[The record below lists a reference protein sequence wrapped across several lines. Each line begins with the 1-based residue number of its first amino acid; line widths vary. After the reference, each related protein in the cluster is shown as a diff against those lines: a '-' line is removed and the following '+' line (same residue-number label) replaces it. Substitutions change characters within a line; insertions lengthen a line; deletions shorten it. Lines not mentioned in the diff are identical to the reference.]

1 MNRIN
6 NISEAMDV
14 FKNLSAVLAA
24 VFVIYIVYK
33 FLKIRSVL
41 KKVYKL
47 PGPPKLPILGNFNDL
62 FYSDSVQLFKNFREW
77 SRKYSPL
84 YSVVVLDI
92 PVVVVTGPDEFEKIA
107 SGSKHI
113 TKGMIYGLV
122 EPWLGKGLLTNSGSL
137 WQQRRKILTPAFH
150 FSILQEFVKVFN
162 KETARLVETIKQENK
177 KSATNIIPLISQTAL
192 NTIAETSFGTTL
204 DLTKK
209 DDKNYVSAIH
219 EMGKILIYRMV
230 RPWFYSLF
238 VFYILSSVGAKLKQ
252 VLSTLHSFTERI
264 ILERSKDFKPFE
276 VNTDGE
282 TKRKKLAFLDLLLN
296 AKLSKGI
303 IDDQGIKDE
312 VNTFMFEGHDT
323 TATGISWILRQLA
336 THSEYQ
342 DQIYEEIITVLG
354 DAQKQPDL
362 NDLNELKVMERFI
375 KETLRLFP
383 PVPYIARTLDEDI
396 ELNGYLIPKEA
407 SIDIWIYDI
416 HRNPKHWPEPEKFDP
431 DRFLPENC
439 VNRHPFAYVPFSA
452 GPRNCIGQRFAMYEM
467 KAIICGIM
475 QNFSVKLADKNEK
488 VEIMTDLVLRSAH
501 EINLNF
507 IPRTN

>member
-1 MNRIN
+1 
-6 NISEAMDV
+6 MDV
-14 FKNLSAVLAA
+14 FKYVYSVLVAV
-24 VFVIYIVYK
+24 VVIYIVYK
-33 FLKIRSVL
+33 FLKLRSVL

-47 PGPPKLPILGNFNDL
+47 PGPPKLPIFGNFFDL
-62 FYSDSVQLFKNFREW
+62 FYCDSVQLFNQFREW
-77 SRKYSPL
+77 GQKYSPVYAFL
-84 YSVVVLDI
+84 VFGQPIVCIS
-92 PVVVVTGPDEFEKIA
+92 GAEEFEKIA
-107 SGSKHI
+107 AGSKHLS
-113 TKGMIYGLV
+113 KGFSYKLV

-162 KETARLVETIKQENK
+162 KETARLVETIKKENK
-177 KSATNIIPLISQTAL
+177 KSATNIVPLISQTAL

-204 DLTKK
+204 DLTKT

-219 EMGKILIYRMV
+219 EMGEILIYRII
-230 RPWFYSLF
+230 RPWFHSLLIF
-238 VFYILSSVGAKLKQ
+238 SIVSSVGVRLKQ

-264 ILERSKDFKPFE
+264 LLERSRDFKPFE

-282 TKRKKLAFLDLLLN
+282 IKRKKLAFLDLLLN
-296 AKLSKGI
+296 AKISKGI

-323 TATGISWILRQLA
+323 TATAISWVLRQLA
-336 THSEYQ
+336 IHSEYQ
-342 DQIYEEIITVLG
+342 DQIYEEIISVLG
-354 DAQKQPDL
+354 DTQKQPDL

-383 PVPYIARTLDEDI
+383 AVPLIARSLDEDI
-396 ELNGYLIPKEA
+396 ELNGYLVPKEA
-407 SIDIWIYDI
+407 TVDVLIYDI
-416 HRNPKHWPEPEKFDP
+416 HRNPKYWPEPEKFDP

-452 GPRNCIGQRFAMYEM
+452 GPRNCIGQRFAMFEM

-488 VEIMTDLVLRSAH
+488 VEIITDLVLRSAH

-507 IPRTN
+507 LPRN

>member
-1 MNRIN
+1 
-6 NISEAMDV
+6 MDV
-14 FKNLSAVLAA
+14 FKNVCSVLAA
-24 VFVIYIVYK
+24 VFVIYIVYTI
-33 FLKIRSVL
+33 LKKRSVL

-47 PGPPKLPILGNFNDL
+47 PGPPRIPIFGNFFEL
-62 FYSDSVQLFKNFREW
+62 FNCDSVQLFEKFREW
-77 SRKYSPL
+77 GKKYSPV
-84 YSVVVLDI
+84 YSFSVLGL

-107 SGSKHI
+107 SGSKHL
-113 TKGMIYGLV
+113 TKGITYTLV

-150 FSILQEFVKVFN
+150 FSILQEFLKVFN
-162 KETARLVETIKQENK
+162 KETARLVEIIKQENK
-177 KSATNIIPLISQTAL
+177 KSATNIVPLISQTTL

-219 EMGKILIYRMV
+219 EMGKIVIYRIV
-230 RPWFYSLF
+230 RPWFHTLF
-238 VFYILSSVGAKLKQ
+238 MFNILSSLGARLKE
-252 VLSTLHSFTERI
+252 VLSTLHGFTERI
-264 ILERSKDFKPFE
+264 VLERSRDFKPFE
-276 VNTDGE
+276 VNKDDE

-296 AKLSKGI
+296 AKISKGI
-303 IDDQGIKDE
+303 IDDQGIMDE

-323 TATGISWILRQLA
+323 TATGLSWALRQLA
-336 THSEYQ
+336 IHTEYQ

-354 DAQKQPDL
+354 DAKKQPDL

-383 PVPYIARTLDEDI
+383 AVPIISRMLDEDT
-396 ELNGYLIPKEA
+396 ELNGYLVPKEA
-407 SIDIWIYDI
+407 PIDIWIYDI
-416 HRNPKHWPEPEKFDP
+416 HRNPKYWPEPEKFDP

-439 VNRHPFAYVPFSA
+439 VNRHPFAFVPFSA

-467 KAIICGIM
+467 KAILCGIL
-475 QNFSVKLADKNEK
+475 QNFSVEIADKNEK
-488 VEIMTDLVLRSAH
+488 VEIITDLVLRSAH
-501 EINLNF
+501 AINLKF

>member
-1 MNRIN
+1 MC
-6 NISEAMDV
+6 EAMDV
-14 FKNLSAVLAA
+14 FKNVYPVLAA

-33 FLKIRSVL
+33 FLKIRTLL

-47 PGPPKLPILGNFNDL
+47 PGPPKLPIFGNFFDL
-62 FYSDSVQLFKNFREW
+62 FSLDTVQLFKKFREW
-77 SRKYSPL
+77 GQKYSPV
-84 YSVVVLDI
+84 YSFVVFNKAIVCI
-92 PVVVVTGPDEFEKIA
+92 SGAEEFEKIA
-107 SGSKHI
+107 AGSKHLS
-113 TKGMIYGLV
+113 KGFSYSLV

-162 KETARLVETIKQENK
+162 KETARLVENIKQENK
-177 KSATNIIPLISQTAL
+177 KSATNIVPLISQTAL

-204 DLTKK
+204 DMTNK

-219 EMGKILIYRMV
+219 EMGEILIYRIV
-230 RPWFYSLF
+230 RPWFHSLF
-238 VFYILSSVGAKLKQ
+238 VFSILSSIGARLKQ
-252 VLSTLHSFTERI
+252 VLLTLHSFTERI
-264 ILERSKDFKPFE
+264 VLERSRDFKPFE
-276 VNTDGE
+276 VNTDGDI
-282 TKRKKLAFLDLLLN
+282 KRKKLAFLDLLLN
-296 AKLSKGI
+296 AKISKGI

-323 TATGISWILRQLA
+323 TATGLSWALRQLA
-336 THSEYQ
+336 IHKEYQ
-342 DQIYEEIITVLG
+342 DQIYEEIISVLG

-383 PVPYIARTLDEDI
+383 AVPLIARTLDEDI
-396 ELNGYLIPKEA
+396 ELNGHLIPKEA
-407 SIDIWIYDI
+407 TIDIWIYDI
-416 HRNPKHWPEPEKFDP
+416 HRNPKYWPEPEKFDP

-439 VNRHPFAYVPFSA
+439 VNRHPFAFVPFSA

-467 KAIICGIM
+467 KAILCGIM
-475 QNFSVKLADKNEK
+475 QNFSVELADKNEK
-488 VEIMTDLVLRSAH
+488 VEIITDLVLRSAH
-501 EINLNF
+501 AINLNF